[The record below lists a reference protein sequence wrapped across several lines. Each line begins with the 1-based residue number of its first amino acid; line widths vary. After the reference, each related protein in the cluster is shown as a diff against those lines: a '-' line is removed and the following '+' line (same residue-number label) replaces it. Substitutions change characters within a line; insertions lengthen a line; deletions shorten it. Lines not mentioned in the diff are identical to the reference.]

1 MTLTPTSADARAS
14 FMHTVQSKGRPV
26 EQVSADVFSAYAGAS
41 VEYIQIGEY
50 KFGTYAGAGA
60 ELNLF
65 KADASVF
72 DLKLGVGVETGAG
85 IRNGSLD
92 AHVAG
97 CGVTIG
103 KRMSISV
110 FGNEIGIDFG
120 KFFA

>member
-1 MTLTPTSADARAS
+1 
-14 FMHTVQSKGRPV
+14 MHTLQSKGRPV
-26 EQVSADVFSAYAGAS
+26 EQVSFDVLAAS
-41 VEYIQIGEY
+41 VGTDVGYLDMGNGL

-72 DLKLGVGVETGAG
+72 DVKLGVGVQTGAG
-85 IRNGSLD
+85 IKNGSID
-92 AHVAG
+92 AHIAG

-120 KFFA
+120 KFFN